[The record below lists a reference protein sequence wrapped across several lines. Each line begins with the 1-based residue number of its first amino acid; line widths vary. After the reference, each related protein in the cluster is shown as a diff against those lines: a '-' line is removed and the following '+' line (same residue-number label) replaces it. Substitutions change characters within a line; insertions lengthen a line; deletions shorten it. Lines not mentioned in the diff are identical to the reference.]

1 MRIAVLA
8 LGLWPPRGRVASPM
22 TRSRSISSI
31 RLLRGYSSIAGV
43 SGAELRFEADSVRQL
58 LVPEILLSM
67 KHGVQMD
74 VGHSAA
80 FLPLHLTK
88 GCCAFPICTLS

>member
-1 MRIAVLA
+1 
-8 LGLWPPRGRVASPM
+8 
-22 TRSRSISSI
+22 
-31 RLLRGYSSIAGV
+31 
-43 SGAELRFEADSVRQL
+43 LRFAADSVRQL
-58 LVPEILLSM
+58 LVPEILLST

-88 GCCAFPICTLS
+88 GCCAFPICALN